1 VSASD
6 FRQIAARSESGKA
19 ERLFRA
25 AISAFCSLTR
35 PSRREIAQLEDLA
48 LPLFESVSVE
58 TKRFAAAALSECAS
72 APAALVG
79 RLCNEGVDVAAPLLI
94 RSSALTDV
102 DLIALIGRH
111 GLPHAHAIARRP
123 RLHPTIADLVRA
135 LERPR
140 LIQPESK
147 ETTKMPAP
155 LSPDFAARDSIE
167 KGTPRAQ
174 PGERAEN
181 ARRRLRTMMRPA
193 EPAPAREGTPSEA
206 PATIYRKL
214 RDGAL
219 TGNTGLLAACLAE
232 LLRID
237 PRRARSIAE
246 TETYTDLLIALRA
259 LTLNEEQAFIVA
271 AAAFPRLFGH
281 AEAVRLFLERYR
293 LCDPD
298 TAKGKVRDWRAAG
311 LSEVLRP
318 TAANEASSSGH
329 RSLSA

>member
-1 VSASD
+1 MSASD
-6 FRQIAARSESGKA
+6 FRQIAVRSESGKP

-25 AISAFCSLTR
+25 AVSAFCSLTR

-58 TKRFAAAALSECAS
+58 GKRFAAAALSECAS
-72 APAALVG
+72 APTALVG
-79 RLCNEGVDVAAPLLI
+79 RLCNETVDIAAPLLI
-94 RSSALTDV
+94 RSAALTDV

-111 GLPHAHAIARRP
+111 GLPHARAIARRP
-123 RLHPTIADLVRA
+123 RLHSTISDLIRA

-140 LIQPESK
+140 LVEGAPEAK
-147 ETTKMPAP
+147 TMPAP
-155 LSPDFAARDSIE
+155 LSPDFAARDEIE
-167 KGTPRAQ
+167 KGASRPK

-193 EPAPAREGTPSEA
+193 EPAPPERDTLPVEA
-206 PATIYRKL
+206 PSTIYRKL

-219 TGNTGLLAACLAE
+219 TGNTGLLAAALSE
-232 LLRID
+232 LLRVD
-237 PRRARSIAE
+237 LRRARSIAE
-246 TETYTDLLIALRA
+246 TEAYSDLLVSLRA
-259 LTLNEEQAFIVA
+259 LALNEEQAFIVT
-271 AAAFPRLFGH
+271 AAAFPRQFGH

-298 TAKGKVRDWRAAG
+298 MAKDKVRAWRAAG

-318 TAANEASSSGH
+318 AAANEIAPG
-329 RSLSA
+329 RRPLSA

>member
-6 FRQIAARSESGKA
+6 FRQIAVRSESGKA

-48 LPLFESVSVE
+48 LPLFECVSVE

-79 RLCNEGVDVAAPLLI
+79 RLCNEAVDVAAPLLI
-94 RSSALTDV
+94 RSAALTDV

-111 GLPHAHAIARRP
+111 GLPHARAIARRSA
-123 RLHPTIADLVRA
+123 LHPTIGDLIAA

-140 LIQPESK
+140 LVRAAPQ
-147 ETTKMPAP
+147 ETKPMQVPPA
-155 LSPDFAARDSIE
+155 PDFAAQDSIE
-167 KGTPRAQ
+167 KGSPRPK

-181 ARRRLRTMMRPA
+181 ARRRLRAMMRPA
-193 EPAPAREGTPSEA
+193 DPAPAQEGLPVEA
-206 PATIYRKL
+206 PTTIYRKL

-246 TETYTDLLIALRA
+246 TDNYTDLLIALRGLG
-259 LTLNEEQAFIVA
+259 LTEEQAFIVA

-298 TAKGKVRDWRAAG
+298 TAKDKVRDWRAAG
-311 LSEVLRP
+311 LSELLRP
-318 TAANEASSSGH
+318 TAANEASGGH
-329 RSLSA
+329 RSLTA